1 MKLLPQ
7 LTELQQ
13 HINHYW
19 VVKESPDV
27 FRSATKVY
35 EYPGIRPEIVLI
47 LKGHLTYTYL
57 GKTYKT
63 NKSMLASHINGRFLF
78 DSSHLEQFIFI
89 QFKPRSVASL
99 LPFTLL
105 SGKQLM
111 SNSFCPLE
119 DVFGD
124 DVSHLEKELLEKS
137 DEQYGNILDTFFAK
151 RLATGYSGFI
161 MEMMSELSFTAN
173 IPSVLSKTGYS
184 LSTLERHVKRETG
197 LTPKSYLGLRKYKAA
212 VEEINLSQNADWQH
226 YVNKYDYFDQSHFIK
241 TIKRYTG
248 FTPSQ
253 LLKSP
258 DLINLRP
265 AYL

>member
-19 VVKESPDV
+19 VVEESPDV
-27 FRSATKVY
+27 FRTETKVF
-35 EYPGIRPEIVLI
+35 EYPGVRPEIILI

-57 GKTYKT
+57 GKTYRT
-63 NKSMLASHINGRFLF
+63 DKSMLASHISGRFLF
-78 DSSHLEQFIFI
+78 DSSNLEQFIFI

-99 LPFTLL
+99 LPFTGL
-105 SGKQLM
+105 SGSQLM
-111 SNSFCPLE
+111 GNSFCPLDE
-119 DVFGD
+119 VFGKE
-124 DVSHLEKELLEKS
+124 VTHLEQELIEKS
-137 DEQYGNILDTFFAK
+137 EEEYGNILDTFFAK
-151 RLATGYSGFI
+151 KLATGHSSFL
-161 MEMMSELSFTAN
+161 MEMMSDLTYSDGISA
-173 IPSVLSKTGYS
+173 VLDKTGYS

-197 LTPKSYLGLRKYKAA
+197 LTPKTYLGLRKYKAA

-241 TIKRYTG
+241 TVKRYTG
-248 FTPSQ
+248 FTPGQ
-253 LLKSP
+253 LLKTP